1 MKPSDIFSFIIFLNN
16 KLFSYSWGQLFT
28 PTNKLNLH
36 LILTKFVFYKMLKDY
51 ELDESGIVFLEG
63 IQLAFIILYYFRYN
77 QLFVFC
83 QTIQT
88 RVYAVRP
95 YTVSKIRSRPYLSEK
110 KCETVCRL
118 YGLIGVFSMRPYEPY
133 TVSLSKVKWP
143 KYAKL

>member
-1 MKPSDIFSFIIFLNN
+1 MKYELFLFKMKPSDIFSFIIFLNN

-51 ELDESGIVFLEG
+51 EFDESGIVFLEG

-77 QLFVFC
+77 KQFVFC

-88 RVYAVRP
+88 IQGRKNYEFYRL
-95 YTVSKIRSRPYLSEK
+95 LS
-110 KCETVCRL
+110 
-118 YGLIGVFSMRPYEPY
+118 I
-133 TVSLSKVKWP
+133 
-143 KYAKL
+143 